1 MKNPIALLDLF
12 ASTMFAIDS
21 NSYNYFNFFNSYPDS
36 ASVLLFT
43 SILSNLSLYI
53 EGIIT
58 LL

>member
-21 NSYNYFNFFNSYPDS
+21 NSYNNFNFFNSYPDS

-43 SILSNLSLYI
+43 SILNSLSLHI
-53 EGIIT
+53 
-58 LL
+58 